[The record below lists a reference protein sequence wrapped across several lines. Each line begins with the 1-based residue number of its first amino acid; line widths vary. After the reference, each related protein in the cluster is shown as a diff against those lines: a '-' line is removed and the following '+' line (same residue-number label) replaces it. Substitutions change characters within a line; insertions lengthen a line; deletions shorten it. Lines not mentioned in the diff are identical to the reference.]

1 MNTTLRRTLF
11 LATPFLA
18 SSLPHYAEARST
30 DPEVLELRRELAAMR
45 QEMAAMRHDIRVQAA
60 GNHTRGNTEND
71 STARHRRHDTRLASA
86 GSEEVK
92 PVFSQAVARPNG
104 PRSPAESRIA
114 LPEGPVQSWADFKA
128 ASAKSEILQIGG
140 MQIGFPKG
148 RPTIASED
156 GSYAFSVGLLAQ
168 EDFGGFLGAGPRGNE
183 AKGNFNNF
191 TQNARRLR
199 LYFSWRYKD
208 WVVNVTPDFGS
219 SSVDGTVGLFE
230 ANLNYT
236 GLRNTTLTVGYFQPR
251 WKRKAPSAPVRSNS
265 SSVQPSSIWCVT
277 LQAAWRAS
285 VWVVNIGKNAGWR
298 LPISQVRSLVT
309 GTRIQPSPTARPV
322 VSPVSPVVL
331 M

>member
-1 MNTTLRRTLF
+1 MNTTFRRTLL
-11 LATPFLA
+11 LASPFLA
-18 SSLPHYAEARST
+18 STLPHNANARST

-45 QEMAAMRHDIRVQAA
+45 QEMAEMRHDFRVQTNHSRTNAVHDAA
-60 GNHTRGNTEND
+60 AKFRHHD
-71 STARHRRHDTRLASA
+71 SHLATAD
-86 GSEEVK
+86 SEEVK
-92 PVFSQAVARPNG
+92 PVFSQAAARPTG
-104 PRSPAESRIA
+104 PRSPSESRIA

-128 ASAKSEILQIGG
+128 ASAKNETLQIGG

-168 EDFGGFLGAGPRGNE
+168 EDFGGFLGAGPRGSE

-236 GLRNTTLTVGYFQPR
+236 GLR
-251 WKRKAPSAPVRSNS
+251 A
-265 SSVQPSSIWCVT
+265 
-277 LQAAWRAS
+277 
-285 VWVVNIGKNAGWR
+285 
-298 LPISQVRSLVT
+298 
-309 GTRIQPSPTARPV
+309 
-322 VSPVSPVVL
+322 
-331 M
+331 